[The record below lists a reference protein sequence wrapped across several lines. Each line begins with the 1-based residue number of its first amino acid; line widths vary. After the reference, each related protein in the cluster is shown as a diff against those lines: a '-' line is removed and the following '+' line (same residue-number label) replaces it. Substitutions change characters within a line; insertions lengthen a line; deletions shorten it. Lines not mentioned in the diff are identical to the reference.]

1 MRVIGGSAKGHRL
14 EKPPGVVLR
23 PTADMVKEAL
33 FNILADV
40 TGKRFLDLFAGAGGV
55 GIEAASRGAAKVVF
69 VDKNRRCTETVF
81 RNLRSCGIEGGHEC
95 LAMEVG
101 RALRLLSKKEEQFD
115 VIFLDPP
122 YEEGL
127 VEKTLQDIVRS
138 NILREDG
145 CVAIQHSVRE
155 PVEEK
160 AGGLISERE
169 RRYGDTVLTFM
180 KFEQKRCVHGKSC
193 GLSRFVRPHHERPSG
208 HHQEGFEVFRQD
220 DRPCRL

>member
-14 EKPPGVVLR
+14 AKPPGVVLR
-23 PTADMVKEAL
+23 PTADAVKEAL

-81 RNLRSCGIEGGHEC
+81 RNLRRCGIDEGHEC

-101 RALRLLSKKEEQFD
+101 RALRLLSQKEEQFD
-115 VIFLDPP
+115 VVFLDPP

-138 NILREDG
+138 NILSDDG

-160 AGGLISERE
+160 AGVLISERE

-180 KFEQKRCVHGKSC
+180 KFEQRRCVHGKSC
-193 GLSRFVRPHHERPSG
+193 GLSRFVRPHNERPSG
-208 HHQEGFEVFRQD
+208 HHQEGVEVFRQD